1 MSPKHQKFKP
11 IAIIGLGC
19 RFPGDSTSGDKLW
32 DFLAAKKSARREVP
46 PDRYNVDAFYHPDA
60 NRYGTVSSGMIDPF
74 DSTSFMELIC
84 SDG

>member
-1 MSPKHQKFKP
+1 MHPEHQNFKP
-11 IAIIGLGC
+11 IAIVGLGC

-32 DFLAAKKSARREVP
+32 DFLAAKKSARTEVP

-60 NRYGTVSSGMIDPF
+60 NRYGTVSIETIGSF
-74 DSTSFMELIC
+74 DSTSFVELIC